1 MLGKPKYKLGE
12 RVKFKC
18 NGAWLVGVVEIIDS
32 YGTFE
37 QNEEVSYDILS
48 ELNGEPCL
56 YKHIR
61 ESGVFPVDESE
72 GSL

>member
-1 MLGKPKYKLGE
+1 MLGNPKYKRGE

-18 NGAWLVGVVEIIDS
+18 NGDWLVGVVDIIDA

-48 ELNGEPCL
+48 VRNGSDCL

-61 ESGVFPVDESE
+61 ESGVFPVE
-72 GSL
+72 